1 MEVRTITEAV
11 QFSSEKMQ
19 KVNLFES
26 PRMFCDIYG
35 LEPGQKQKIHSHEGN
50 DKIYYVVEGEGSF
63 STRLHKAYRADYGS
77 RFRGEGIV
85 TRQPPRIGPAFQI
98 LVPAVDSDGNERAGI
113 KLPEVAVPLASY
125 TGWNLF
131 NATSGPTRELASMTG
146 SFIPFSLS
154 PSARKREYSGWGKS
168 LVPSRMSFM
177 EWKIPATS
185 V

>member
-63 STRLHKAYRADYGS
+63 TIGQETRILRVGEITCAFSDELHGVENTSNKRL
-77 RFRGEGIV
+77 IC
-85 TRQPPRIGPAFQI
+85 
-98 LVPAVDSDGNERAGI
+98 LVFMAPHPSWGDSAG
-113 KLPEVAVPLASY
+113 A
-125 TGWNLF
+125 GH
-131 NATSGPTRELASMTG
+131 
-146 SFIPFSLS
+146 
-154 PSARKREYSGWGKS
+154 
-168 LVPSRMSFM
+168 
-177 EWKIPATS
+177 
-185 V
+185 